1 MNKIN
6 IKELQGNAVSMF
18 DDKWCLITA
27 GTKESYNTMTASW
40 GAMGELW
47 NKDVCFIFI
56 RPQRYTLEFTEREE
70 YFTLSFFS
78 EDYKK
83 ALAFCGRNS
92 GRDCDKAKE
101 TGLTY
106 GPSKIVKAPII
117 MESPLSI
124 ECKVKQVIPLGS
136 HDMFLAEVVNV
147 QADDR
152 YLNQETGEWNLA
164 EADPLVYTHGKYFHL
179 GDMIGKFGWSVKK
192 K

>member
-6 IKELQGNAVSMF
+6 IKDLQGNAVSMF

-27 GTKESYNTMTASW
+27 GNKDSYNTMTASW

-70 YFTLSFFS
+70 LFTLSFFG
-78 EDYKK
+78 EEYKK

-101 TGLTY
+101 TGLTPMEID
-106 GPSKIVKAPII
+106 GSMSFEESETVIVCKKLFYQDIDPEGFIDKAIDGVCYPEKDYHR
-117 MESPLSI
+117 MY
-124 ECKVKQVIPLGS
+124 VG
-136 HDMFLAEVVNV
+136 EVVGC
-147 QADDR
+147 
-152 YLNQETGEWNLA
+152 Y
-164 EADPLVYTHGKYFHL
+164 
-179 GDMIGKFGWSVKK
+179 KK
-192 K
+192 